1 MATVFLSFSNQ
12 DRSFAQPLRHALTSL
27 GYSVWSFD
35 EQIVPGDR
43 WQDAILDRLKDVDA
57 VAVIFSKSS
66 ASSGWIH
73 HELGAAVAYAR
84 ERGRPLIIPI
94 VLGDVQLPANL
105 AQFQGIFARND
116 SPEEVALKIA
126 EGLDRISGIEFA
138 REEKRKEVSKHVES
152 SASDFIQESLDE
164 LSRREKVYQGWAY
177 VWYGLAYS
185 TLLATVAFGI
195 WRVLVKPPTT
205 TDWPALVELALTGV
219 VVVGLLISL
228 AKYAFSLGKSFMVEA
243 LRNADRRHAI
253 SFGKFYLRA
262 HGSAVDWAEVKEVFQ
277 HWNID
282 KGSQFIGQQ
291 AADLDPQLFAMAIE
305 IAKAILA
312 QSRGK

>member
-1 MATVFLSFSNQ
+1 M
-12 DRSFAQPLRHALTSL
+12 
-27 GYSVWSFD
+27 
-35 EQIVPGDR
+35 I
-43 WQDAILDRLKDVDA
+43 
-57 VAVIFSKSS
+57 
-66 ASSGWIH
+66 
-73 HELGAAVAYAR
+73 
-84 ERGRPLIIPI
+84 
-94 VLGDVQLPANL
+94 
-105 AQFQGIFARND
+105 
-116 SPEEVALKIA
+116 
-126 EGLDRISGIEFA
+126 
-138 REEKRKEVSKHVES
+138 
-152 SASDFIQESLDE
+152 
-164 LSRREKVYQGWAY
+164 
-177 VWYGLAYS
+177 AYS

-205 TDWPALVELALTGV
+205 TDWPALVELAVTGV

-312 QSRGK
+312 QGKGK